1 MAEEEIIAGWEGAL
15 DKPVV
20 SICCITFNH
29 ATYLEDALKS
39 FLCQKTDFP
48 FEILVHD
55 DASTDET
62 SSILRKYAKNYPRL
76 IKPIFQSENKYS
88 KGYMPN
94 PSFNYPRVNGEFVA
108 ICEGDDCWLSETKLQ
123 RQYEIAKDQQV
134 SVVFH
139 SAVELNMYDQS
150 RTIVSKQRDS
160 DGFVP
165 LIDSVKGRGAF
176 MPTASLFFRAKIIK
190 DRLSWFENDWPIG
203 DFFLQMIL
211 SYEGK
216 IYYIDEP
223 MCLYRRNA
231 PGSWTDKQK
240 QGDEAVKYY
249 QAMVKGVLKLYDLL
263 DAHGAKHLLAYP
275 TAFYAKGVFFQQNKP
290 IMAVSKLITSVFAW
304 DVSWSFRWLYLNHA
318 ISLLSY
324 MAFRKI
330 RNFGK

>member
-1 MAEEEIIAGWEGAL
+1 MRPSFQATAAYLGNWRNRVYMSVEHLRNGDLVPKPPEPMAEEEIIAGWEGAL

-176 MPTASLFFRAKIIK
+176 MPTASLFFAQR
-190 DRLSWFENDWPIG
+190 
-203 DFFLQMIL
+203 
-211 SYEGK
+211 
-216 IYYIDEP
+216 
-223 MCLYRRNA
+223 
-231 PGSWTDKQK
+231 
-240 QGDEAVKYY
+240 
-249 QAMVKGVLKLYDLL
+249 
-263 DAHGAKHLLAYP
+263 
-275 TAFYAKGVFFQQNKP
+275 
-290 IMAVSKLITSVFAW
+290 
-304 DVSWSFRWLYLNHA
+304 
-318 ISLLSY
+318 
-324 MAFRKI
+324 
-330 RNFGK
+330 